1 MSFSATEK
9 QKFFSFRFQFSVC
22 FYYLCDGMSDKKLIF
37 LTNDDSY
44 RSKGFA
50 AAIEVARK
58 FGRVIAIAP
67 DAPQSGMSQA
77 ITIYNPLY
85 LRKVRDEENVTVY
98 SLNGTPVDCVKMAF
112 DHLFRNEKVDLVIS
126 GINHGSNAAVN
137 VLYSGTMGAA
147 IEAAFYNIPSIGLS
161 LTDHDLDADFEGAV
175 EYGTRIV
182 KSVLESEN
190 LPRPLCLNVN
200 IPDIPCNEIKGIR
213 LSRQTRGYWREE
225 FYQRT
230 DPHGREYFW
239 LTGAFSNAEPNAE
252 DTDEWALANGYV
264 SVVPVQVDLTA
275 YSQMEL
281 LKRIL

>member
-1 MSFSATEK
+1 MSRE
-9 QKFFSFRFQFSVC
+9 
-22 FYYLCDGMSDKKLIF
+22 KLIF

-50 AAIEVARK
+50 AAIEIAK
-58 FGRVIAIAP
+58 QFGRVIAIAP
-67 DAPQSGMSQA
+67 DSPQSGMSQA

-85 LRKVRDEENVTVY
+85 LRKVREEEGVTVY

-112 DHLFRNEKVDLVIS
+112 DHLFREERVDLVIS

-175 EYGTRIV
+175 KYGAKIV
-182 KSVLESEN
+182 EAVLGDET
-190 LPRPLCLNVN
+190 LPTPLCLNVN
-200 IPDIPCNEIKGIR
+200 VPNIPCEEIKGVR
-213 LSRQTRGYWREE
+213 FARQTRGYWREE
-225 FYQRT
+225 FFKRT

-239 LTGAFSNAEPNAE
+239 LTGAFSNAEPQSE

-264 SVVPVQVDLTA
+264 AVVPVQVDLTA
-275 YSQMEL
+275 YNQMEQ
-281 LKRIL
+281 LKRLL

>member
-1 MSFSATEK
+1 MSN
-9 QKFFSFRFQFSVC
+9 
-22 FYYLCDGMSDKKLIF
+22 KKLIF

-50 AAIEVARK
+50 AAIEVARQ

-67 DAPQSGMSQA
+67 ETPQSGMSQA
-77 ITIYNPLY
+77 ITIHNPLR
-85 LRKVRDEENVTVY
+85 LNKVIEEEDVLVY

-112 DHLFRNEKVDLVIS
+112 DHLFVDEKIDLVIS

-175 EYGTRIV
+175 KYGSRIV
-182 KSVLESEN
+182 KAVFDNN
-190 LPRPLCLNVN
+190 LQPPLCLNVN

-213 LSRQTRGYWREE
+213 ISRQTRGYWREE
-225 FYQRT
+225 FFKRT

-239 LTGAFSNAEPNAE
+239 LTGAFSNAEPDAE
-252 DTDEWALANGYV
+252 ESDEWALANGYV
-264 SVVPVQVDLTA
+264 AVVPVQVDLTA
-275 YSQMEL
+275 YNKMEQLKVL
-281 LKRIL
+281 L

>member
-1 MSFSATEK
+1 MSN
-9 QKFFSFRFQFSVC
+9 
-22 FYYLCDGMSDKKLIF
+22 KKLIF

-50 AAIEVARK
+50 AAIEVARQ

-67 DAPQSGMSQA
+67 EMPQSGMSQA
-77 ITIYNPLY
+77 ITIHNPLR
-85 LRKVRDEENVTVY
+85 LNKVIEEEDVLVY

-112 DHLFRNEKVDLVIS
+112 DHLFVDEKIDLVIS

-175 EYGTRIV
+175 KYGSRIV
-182 KSVLESEN
+182 KAVFDNN
-190 LPRPLCLNVN
+190 LQPPLCLNVN

-213 LSRQTRGYWREE
+213 ISRQTRGYWREE
-225 FYQRT
+225 FFKRT

-239 LTGAFSNAEPNAE
+239 LTGAFSNAEPDAE
-252 DTDEWALANGYV
+252 ESDEWALANGYV
-264 SVVPVQVDLTA
+264 AVVPVQVDLTA
-275 YSQMEL
+275 YNKMEQLKVL
-281 LKRIL
+281 L

>member
-1 MSFSATEK
+1 
-9 QKFFSFRFQFSVC
+9 
-22 FYYLCDGMSDKKLIF
+22 

-50 AAIEVARK
+50 AAIEIARK

-85 LRKVRDEENVTVY
+85 LRKVREEEGVLVY

-112 DHLFRNEKVDLVIS
+112 DHFFRDEKVDLVIS

-147 IEAAFYNIPSIGLS
+147 IEAAFYDIPSIGLS
-161 LTDHDLDADFEGAV
+161 LTDHDPDADFEGAV
-175 EYGTRIV
+175 KYGSKIV
-182 KSVLESEN
+182 EAVLN
-190 LPRPLCLNVN
+190 GDIPRPLCLNVN
-200 IPDIPCNEIKGIR
+200 VPNIPCSAIKGIR

-225 FYQRT
+225 FFKRT
-230 DPHGREYFW
+230 DPHGRDYFW
-239 LTGAFSNAEPNAE
+239 LTGAFSNAEPESE

-264 SVVPVQVDLTA
+264 AVVPIQVDLTA
-275 YSQMEL
+275 YKQMAQLNKL
-281 LKRIL
+281 L

>member
-1 MSFSATEK
+1 MNKE
-9 QKFFSFRFQFSVC
+9 
-22 FYYLCDGMSDKKLIF
+22 KLIF

-50 AAIEVARK
+50 AAIEIARQ

-67 DAPQSGMSQA
+67 DTTQSGMSQA

-85 LRKVRDEENVTVY
+85 LRKVREEEGLLVY

-112 DHLFRNEKVDLVIS
+112 DHLFKDEKVDLVIS
-126 GINHGSNAAVN
+126 GINHGSNSAVN

-161 LTDHDLDADFEGAV
+161 LTDHDADADFEGSIY
-175 EYGTRIV
+175 YGTKIV
-182 KSVLESEN
+182 ESILSN
-190 LPRPLCLNVN
+190 DIPKPLCLNVN
-200 IPDIPCNEIKGIR
+200 IPNIPCGDIKGIR

-225 FYQRT
+225 FYKRT

-239 LTGAFSNAEPNAE
+239 LTGAFSNAEPE
-252 DTDEWALANGYV
+252 SQDTDEWALANGYV
-264 SVVPVQVDLTA
+264 SVVPIQVDLTA
-275 YSQMEL
+275 YKQMEQL
-281 LKRIL
+281 SKVL

>member
-1 MSFSATEK
+1 MNKE
-9 QKFFSFRFQFSVC
+9 RV
-22 FYYLCDGMSDKKLIF
+22 IF

-50 AAIEVARK
+50 AAIEIARK

-85 LRKVRDEENVTVY
+85 LRKVREEEGVLVY

-112 DHLFRNEKVDLVIS
+112 DHFFRDEKVDLVIS

-147 IEAAFYNIPSIGLS
+147 IEAAFYDIPSIGLS

-175 EYGTRIV
+175 KYGSKIV
-182 KSVLESEN
+182 ESVLN
-190 LPRPLCLNVN
+190 GDIPTPLCLNVN
-200 IPDIPCNEIKGIR
+200 VPNIPCSEIKGIR

-225 FYQRT
+225 FYKRT
-230 DPHGREYFW
+230 DPHGRDYFW
-239 LTGAFSNAEPNAE
+239 LTGAFSNAEPDAE
-252 DTDEWALANGYV
+252 ESDEWALANGYV
-264 SVVPVQVDLTA
+264 AVVPIQVDLTA
-275 YSQMEL
+275 YKQMEQ

>member
-1 MSFSATEK
+1 MSK
-9 QKFFSFRFQFSVC
+9 Q
-22 FYYLCDGMSDKKLIF
+22 KLIF

-50 AAIEVARK
+50 AAIEIARK

-85 LRKVRDEENVTVY
+85 LRKVREEEDVLVY

-112 DHLFRNEKVDLVIS
+112 DHLFKDEKVDLVIS

-161 LTDHDLDADFEGAV
+161 LTDHNLDADFEGAV
-175 EYGTRIV
+175 KYGTQII
-182 KSVLESEN
+182 KSVLTNE

-200 IPDIPCNEIKGIR
+200 VPNIPCNEIKGIR

-225 FYQRT
+225 FYKRT

-239 LTGAFSNAEPNAE
+239 LTGSYTNYEPDAQ

-264 SVVPVQVDLTA
+264 SVVPVQVDMTA
-275 YSQMEL
+275 YNQMEQ
-281 LKRIL
+281 LKSIL

>member
-1 MSFSATEK
+1 MSK
-9 QKFFSFRFQFSVC
+9 
-22 FYYLCDGMSDKKLIF
+22 DKVIF

-50 AAIEVARK
+50 AAIEIARQ

-67 DAPQSGMSQA
+67 DTTQSGMSQA

-85 LRKVRDEENVTVY
+85 LRKVREEEDVLVY

-112 DHLFRNEKVDLVIS
+112 DHFFKEEKIDLVIS

-147 IEAAFYNIPSIGLS
+147 IEGAFYDIPSIGLS

-175 EYGTRIV
+175 HYGTKIV
-182 KSVLESEN
+182 ESVLSNEI
-190 LPRPLCLNVN
+190 PKPLCLNVN
-200 IPDIPCNEIKGIR
+200 IPNIPCGEIKGIR

-225 FYQRT
+225 FYKRT
-230 DPHGREYFW
+230 DPHGRDYFW
-239 LTGAFSNAEPNAE
+239 LTGAFSNAEPE
-252 DTDEWALANGYV
+252 SQDTDEWALANGYV

-275 YSQMEL
+275 YKQMEQL
-281 LKRIL
+281 SKIL

>member
-1 MSFSATEK
+1 MNKE
-9 QKFFSFRFQFSVC
+9 RV
-22 FYYLCDGMSDKKLIF
+22 IF

-50 AAIEVARK
+50 AAIEIARK

-85 LRKVRDEENVTVY
+85 LRKVREEEGVLVY

-112 DHLFRNEKVDLVIS
+112 DHFFRDEKVDLVIS

-147 IEAAFYNIPSIGLS
+147 IEAAFYDIPSIGLS
-161 LTDHDLDADFEGAV
+161 LTDHNLDADFEGAV
-175 EYGTRIV
+175 EYGSKIV
-182 KSVLESEN
+182 ESVLN
-190 LPRPLCLNVN
+190 GDIPTPLCLNVN
-200 IPDIPCNEIKGIR
+200 VPNIPCSEIKGIR

-225 FYQRT
+225 FYKRT
-230 DPHGREYFW
+230 DPHGRDYFW
-239 LTGAFSNAEPNAE
+239 LTGAFSNAEPDAE
-252 DTDEWALANGYV
+252 ESDEWALANGYV
-264 SVVPVQVDLTA
+264 AVVPIQVDLTA
-275 YSQMEL
+275 YKQMEQ

>member
-1 MSFSATEK
+1 MSK
-9 QKFFSFRFQFSVC
+9 Q
-22 FYYLCDGMSDKKLIF
+22 KLIF

-50 AAIEVARK
+50 AAIEVARQ

-77 ITIYNPLY
+77 ITIHNPLR
-85 LRKVRDEENVTVY
+85 LRKVREEEGVLVY
-98 SLNGTPVDCVKMAF
+98 SLDGTPVDCVKMAF
-112 DHLFRNEKVDLVIS
+112 DHLFLDEKIDLVIS

-175 EYGTRIV
+175 KYGTQIV
-182 KSVLESEN
+182 ESVLSKE
-190 LPRPLCLNVN
+190 LPLPLCLNVN
-200 IPDIPCNEIKGIR
+200 VPNIPCNEIKGVR

-225 FYQRT
+225 FFKRT
-230 DPHGREYFW
+230 DPHGRDYFW
-239 LTGAFSNAEPNAE
+239 LTGAFSNAEPEAE
-252 DTDEWALANGYV
+252 DTDEWALANGFV

-275 YSQMEL
+275 YNQMEHL
-281 LKRIL
+281 RTIL

>member
-1 MSFSATEK
+1 MNKE
-9 QKFFSFRFQFSVC
+9 
-22 FYYLCDGMSDKKLIF
+22 KLIF

-50 AAIEVARK
+50 AAIEIARQ

-67 DAPQSGMSQA
+67 ETPQSGMSQA
-77 ITIYNPLY
+77 ITIYNPLI
-85 LRKVRDEENVTVY
+85 LRKVREEEGVLVY

-112 DHLFRNEKVDLVIS
+112 DHLFKEEKVDLVIS

-147 IEAAFYNIPSIGLS
+147 IEAAFYNIPSVGLS
-161 LTDHDLDADFEGAV
+161 LTDHDLDADFEGAMLYGSKIV
-175 EYGTRIV
+175 E
-182 KSVLESEN
+182 SVLSNEV
-190 LPRPLCLNVN
+190 PKPLCLNVN
-200 IPDIPCNEIKGIR
+200 IPNIDSSEIKGVR

-225 FYQRT
+225 FFKRT
-230 DPHGREYFW
+230 DPHGRDYFW
-239 LTGAFSNAEPNAE
+239 LTGAFSNAEPEAE

-275 YSQMEL
+275 YKQMEL
-281 LKRIL
+281 LKKIL